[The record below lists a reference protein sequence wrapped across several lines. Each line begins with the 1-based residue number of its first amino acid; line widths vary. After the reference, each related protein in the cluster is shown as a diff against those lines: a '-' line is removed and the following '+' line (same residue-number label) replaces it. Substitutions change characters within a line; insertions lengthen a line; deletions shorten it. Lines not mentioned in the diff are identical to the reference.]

1 MRISLSVIIF
11 IGRMYLPGSPN
22 RLNRKLHEF
31 FNSDIIGDK
40 TKPKVMKKVGL
51 IANRMDKV
59 GSRAARR
66 GIVVVVLLAVE
77 DGWLLGSIH
86 I

>member
-1 MRISLSVIIF
+1 M
-11 IGRMYLPGSPN
+11 LP
-22 RLNRKLHEF
+22 LNRKLHEF